1 MRTLISFLF
10 LSLTFCAEIGGYDE
24 TPEGWTSNYT
34 GVTESHWTTD
44 REPEE
49 ILSEGDANCEAY
61 AITGPKK
68 EKDCNQFVLED
79 PDYRCC
85 YITFEI
91 GTYKNAICQRIAYT
105 ESSIGDMKYAFRQAS
120 HVSILCEGIVLK
132 VKYIY
137 LLLLIFLL

>member
-1 MRTLISFLF
+1 MRTFISLLF
-10 LSLTFCAEIGGYDE
+10 LSFTLCAEIGGYDE
-24 TPEGWTSNYT
+24 TPEGWTSSYNGT
-34 GVTESHWTTD
+34 TESHWTTD

-68 EKDCNQFVLED
+68 DKDCNQFVLED

-85 YITFEI
+85 FITFQI

-105 ESSIGDMKYAFRQAS
+105 ASSIGDMKYAFRHAS
-120 HVSILCEGIVLK
+120 HVSILCEGVVLK
-132 VKYIY
+132 VKVFS

>member
-1 MRTLISFLF
+1 MRTFISLVF
-10 LSLTFCAEIGGYDE
+10 LSFTLCAEIGGYDE

-34 GVTESHWTTD
+34 GTTESHWTTD

-68 EKDCNQFVLED
+68 DKDCNQFVLED

-85 YITFEI
+85 FITFQI

-105 ESSIGDMKYAFRQAS
+105 ASSIGDMKYAFRHAS
-120 HVSILCEGIVLK
+120 RVSILCEGVVLK
-132 VKYIY
+132 VKVFS